1 MASATTWM
9 GETWMRETRD
19 ASSEARLLER
29 AIGGERAAFDSLVRL
44 HFSEVYR
51 VVHRLVGNH
60 EDAEDLAQDSFVK
73 AYRSLRFY
81 RGEGSF
87 AAWLG
92 RIAVHLARDHHRKR
106 GRRGP
111 VLPIDLMGEEL
122 KAAAPGPSTEVSRR
136 ELVRRVGEAVED
148 LPYNL
153 RTAIVLR
160 VLEGRDYEDVAR
172 ATGMKPGT
180 VRTQV
185 MKARK
190 RLMRTL
196 GPWIRR
202 DES

>member
-1 MASATTWM
+1 MAGVGTWM
-9 GETWMRETRD
+9 GETRD
-19 ASSEARLLER
+19 ARAEARLVER
-29 AIGGERAAFDSLVRL
+29 ASGGERGAFDALVRL
-44 HFSEVYR
+44 HFAEVYGLL
-51 VVHRLVGNH
+51 HRLVGNH
-60 EDAEDLAQDSFVK
+60 EDAEDLAQDCFVK

-92 RIAVHLARDHHRKR
+92 RIAIHLARDHQRRR

-111 VLPIDLMGEEL
+111 VLPIDLVGEEPR
-122 KAAAPGPSTEVSRR
+122 AAAPGPVTELSRR
-136 ELVRRVGEAVED
+136 ELMRRVGEAVED
-148 LPYNL
+148 LPFNL

-190 RLMRTL
+190 RLMRAL
-196 GPWIRR
+196 GPWIGK
-202 DES
+202 DEA